1 MRCLQSFYFLFIFF
15 AEFHTNKTTRTI
27 RNISRF
33 SFQVPFPLLNGTILS
48 YQHGTWNN
56 LLLMRSG
63 PSLTFQ
69 IWNQSIDS
77 ELQFKKNRWYH
88 VVWTWNSTGKRF
100 SSDKIIINPDS
111 IIRPFTTLPFLTAS
125 NSLMTLLSTIFVW

>member
-1 MRCLQSFYFLFIFF
+1 MGLWHVIIMIIWLYRSYFF
-15 AEFHTNKTTRTI
+15 AKLREIKTI

-88 VVWTWNSTGKRF
+88 VVWTWNSTGKFFR
-100 SSDKIIINPDS
+100 SNDIVYNPGS
-111 IIRPFTTLPFLTAS
+111 VMKPFTIT
-125 NSLMTLLSTIFVW
+125 SLSY